1 MPPRFQNAD
10 EVVGELIGVAPRKE
24 AAPLSVTPSNP
35 LAVNA
40 DIVIVGS
47 GLAGLCAAVSAAQKG
62 VRVLVLELSQEIG
75 GLTRLSTGLIGF
87 ADPDRQRPLGIY
99 DSAER
104 HAQQT
109 LAFGRHRAD
118 KALVHTLC
126 RSALDCA
133 RWLESLG
140 IQFSPRTVQRART
153 LFPRGHL
160 PLDGGGSV
168 YTDLLA
174 LKAAALDVKFALQHE
189 LTSFAKSNNGRGF
202 DLDILD
208 LSTGRTKK
216 LVCKK
221 LILASGGFSPDSQLL
236 SSQDPRLK
244 NISVIATLPAVSH
257 VHRCAAEQG
266 ILMTG
271 LGFVQKEVF
280 LPNGDVLPAALRNPS
295 SYIALD
301 AAGKRFMREDLPY
314 NQWLEEVINRAQ
326 GSAVLIASGS
336 GQSLGPYWT
345 ITPNLQTLAHDI
357 GLTAP
362 LLANAIADYNNIVDA
377 QNDPLGKSVKALTK
391 HITGPDYMGAQ
402 IQVRVLTTLG
412 GIRINQNAQVL
423 DRLRRPIAGLF
434 AAGDV
439 TGGIHGMHAVHGNL
453 LLSAL
458 VFGRLAGLG
467 AAQH

>member
-24 AAPLSVTPSNP
+24 TAPLSISHSDP
-35 LAVNA
+35 LAAHA

-62 VRVLVLELSQEIG
+62 ARVLVLELSQEIG

-99 DSAER
+99 DSVER

-109 LAFGRHRAD
+109 LAFGRCRAD
-118 KALVHTLC
+118 KTLVHTLC
-126 RSALDCA
+126 RHGLECA

-140 IQFSPRTVQRART
+140 IQFSPRTIQRART

-160 PLDGGGSV
+160 PSQGGGSV

-174 LKAAALDVKFALQHE
+174 LKATALGVKFALQHE
-189 LTSFAKSNNGRGF
+189 LTSFAQKSQSEGF
-202 DLDILD
+202 DLDVLD
-208 LSTGRTKK
+208 LSTGRAKK
-216 LVCKK
+216 LTCKK

-244 NISVIATLPAVSH
+244 NISVIATLPAISH
-257 VHRCAAEQG
+257 VHRCAAAQG

-280 LPNGDVLPAALRNPS
+280 LPNGDMLPAALRNPS

-301 AAGKRFMREDLPY
+301 VAGKRFIREDLPY
-314 NQWLEEVINRAQ
+314 NQWLEEIINLSR
-326 GSAVLIASGS
+326 GSAVLITSGN

-345 ITPNLQTLAHDI
+345 ITPNLQTLANDV
-357 GLTAP
+357 GLSAP
-362 LLANAIADYNNIVDA
+362 LLAAAIADYNNIVDA
-377 QNDPLGKSVKALTK
+377 KKDPLQKSVKALTK
-391 HITGPDYMGAQ
+391 HITRPDYMGAQ
-402 IQVRVLTTLG
+402 VQVRVLTTLG
-412 GIRINQNAQVL
+412 GIRINQHAQVL
-423 DRLRRPIAGLF
+423 DRNRRPVSGLF

-439 TGGIHGMHAVHGNL
+439 TGGIHGMYAVHGNL

-458 VFGRLAGLG
+458 VFGRIAGLS
-467 AAQH
+467 AVQQ

>member
-10 EVVGELIGVAPRKE
+10 EVVGELIGVAPREE
-24 AAPLSVTPSNP
+24 AAPLSITHSDP
-35 LAVNA
+35 LAAQA
-40 DIVIVGS
+40 DIIVVGS

-62 VRVLVLELSQEIG
+62 ARVLVLELSQEIG

-99 DSAER
+99 DSADL

-118 KALVHTLC
+118 KTLVHTLC
-126 RSALDCA
+126 RLGPDCA

-140 IQFSPRTVQRART
+140 IQFSPRTIQRART

-160 PLDGGGSV
+160 PAAGGGSA

-174 LKAAALDVKFALQHE
+174 LKAAALGVKFALQHE
-189 LTSFAKSNNGRGF
+189 LTSFANSRKGQGF
-202 DLDILD
+202 DLTILD
-208 LSTGRTKK
+208 LSTGRTKT
-216 LVCKK
+216 LICKK
-221 LILASGGFSPDSQLL
+221 LILASGGFSPDSQFL

-244 NISVIATLPAVSH
+244 NISVIATLPAISY
-257 VHRCAAEQG
+257 VHRCAAAQG

-280 LPNGDVLPAALRNPS
+280 LPNGDMLPAALRNPA

-301 AAGKRFMREDLPY
+301 ANGKRFIREDLPY
-314 NQWLEEVINRAQ
+314 NQWLEEVINLSQ
-326 GSAVLIASGS
+326 GSAVLVASGN
-336 GQSLGPYWT
+336 GQHLGPYWT
-345 ITPNLQTLAHDI
+345 ITPNLQTLAHDV
-357 GLTAP
+357 GLSAS
-362 LLANAIADYNNIVDA
+362 LLAAAIADYNNIVDA
-377 QNDPLGKSVKALTK
+377 RKDPLGKSVKALTK

-402 IQVRVLTTLG
+402 VQVRVLTTLG
-412 GIRINQNAQVL
+412 GIRIDQHARVL
-423 DRLRRPIAGLF
+423 DRDRRPISELF

-439 TGGIHGMHAVHGNL
+439 TGGIHGMYAVHGNL

-467 AAQH
+467 AAHQ